1 MEIQYFHR
9 DHQRLETEKVYGD
22 KAVRWLYESSLG
34 RNFSSVLIKRPISQL
49 YGSLQDSSLFSKRK
63 IKPFIKNFSIPMD
76 EFVPAPGRSENDPY
90 ASFNQFFI
98 RAFKAGKRPFVQEP
112 NIFPAP
118 CEARYFAFEKN
129 HSGLTIPV
137 KGEHLSPMGL
147 LNHSDY
153 ASSFEGGPV
162 VVARL
167 CPVDY
172 HRYHYPD
179 DGKLI
184 DRYRIPGVFHSVN
197 PIALKKESQVF
208 ILNERE
214 VSILETQNFG
224 KIAYIE
230 VGAICVGKIVQS
242 HTGENFKRGD
252 EKGYFLF
259 GGSTVILLGEP
270 GKWRPA
276 NDLLEWSAKGKEV
289 YLKLGSKMGEQ

>member
-1 MEIQYFHR
+1 MDIQYFHR
-9 DHQRLETEKVYGD
+9 DHERLETEKVYGD
-22 KAVRWLYESSLG
+22 KAVRWLYESGLG
-34 RNFSSVLIKRPISQL
+34 RTFSSVLVRRSISRL
-49 YGSLQDSSLFSKRK
+49 YGSLQDSSLVSKRK
-63 IKPFIKNFSIPMD
+63 IAPFIKDFSIPMD
-76 EFVPAPGRSENDPY
+76 EFVPTPGRSESDPY
-90 ASFNQFFI
+90 ASFNEFFI
-98 RAFKAGKRPFVQEP
+98 RGFKPGKRPFVQDS
-112 NIFPAP
+112 NLFPAP

-129 HSGLTIPV
+129 HAGLSIPV

-147 LNHSDY
+147 LNRSEY
-153 ASSFEGGPV
+153 APYFEGGPV

-179 DGKLI
+179 HGKVI

-214 VSILETQNFG
+214 VSILETENFG
-224 KIAYIE
+224 KLAYIE

-242 HTGENFKRGD
+242 HKGEHFKRGE

-270 GKWRPA
+270 GKWSPA
-276 NDLLEWSAKGKEV
+276 ADLLEWSAKGIEV
-289 YLKLGSKMGEQ
+289 YLKLGSKMGQK